1 MRGSKSKKL
10 RREATFLTAVGMGA
24 KIKPKPKQQQ
34 LVDIPG
40 SGGLMVDVS
49 MDQAQVGIAR
59 VTYQRLKKGR

>member
-10 RREATFLTAVGMGA
+10 RREATLLTTVGMGA

-40 SGGLMVDVS
+40 SEGLMVDAS